1 MLPIYI
7 CEDDERIRDAER
19 RWLEKQ
25 ILIEGFDMEIVLCT
39 GNPEELLDCLAY
51 GQQQGI
57 YFLDVELKGASMNGF
72 LLGEEIRKRD
82 ARGFL
87 IYVTAFQEL
96 AFETFRYHLEALD
109 YIPSV

>member
-57 YFLDVELKGASMNGF
+57 YFPNF
-72 LLGEEIRKRD
+72 LPKKKAVHRGSFQFYIQKINALLLPIRQT
-82 ARGFL
+82 
-87 IYVTAFQEL
+87 V
-96 AFETFRYHLEALD
+96 
-109 YIPSV
+109 

>member
-39 GNPEELLDCLAY
+39 GNPEELLDCLTY

-57 YFLDVELKGASMNGF
+57 
-72 LLGEEIRKRD
+72 
-82 ARGFL
+82 
-87 IYVTAFQEL
+87 
-96 AFETFRYHLEALD
+96 
-109 YIPSV
+109 